1 VLANLVNLLNPQ
13 VVVLG
18 GVLAGVFGC
27 AHSEVLR
34 QLDAQAMPA
43 ARAIVEV
50 RASALGADSSLLGA
64 AELTFQGLL
73 ADPLT
78 AAAG

>member
-1 VLANLVNLLNPQ
+1 
-13 VVVLG
+13 
-18 GVLAGVFGC
+18 
-27 AHSEVLR
+27 
-34 QLDAQAMPA
+34 MPA

-78 AAAG
+78 AAAR